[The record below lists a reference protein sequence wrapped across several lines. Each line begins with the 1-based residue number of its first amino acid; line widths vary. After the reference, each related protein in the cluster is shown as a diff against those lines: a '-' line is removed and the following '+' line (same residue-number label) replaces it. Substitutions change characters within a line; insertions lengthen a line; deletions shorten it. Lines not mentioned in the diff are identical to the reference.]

1 MDPNSAL
8 RELRVALSILLPRRA
23 RLITLAPDAY
33 KRDELD
39 DLIDAA
45 AALDAWLSKGGWLPD
60 AWRPLD
66 SADPEPKLWDQCAGR
81 TLRHEPD
88 PFPSSPN
95 LDDEA
100 TP

>member
-23 RLITLAPDAY
+23 RLVAIAPDAY

-60 AWRPLD
+60 V
-66 SADPEPKLWDQCAGR
+66 WDGHR
-81 TLRHEPD
+81 NTEPD

-95 LDDEA
+95 LEDESR
-100 TP
+100 P

>member
-1 MDPNSAL
+1 VAAATVKPMEPNEAL

-23 RLITLAPDAY
+23 RLVTLARDAY

-45 AALDAWLSKGGWLPD
+45 AALDAWISKGGWLPD
-60 AWRPLD
+60 AW
-66 SADPEPKLWDQCAGR
+66 EPHRGA
-81 TLRHEPD
+81 EPD

-95 LDDEA
+95 LDDDEA